1 MDPYNNNPN
10 AAGDDVFEIDMG
22 TANVDNRQDPTPGDY
37 EAKLVNLEKAHSKA
51 GNPMW
56 VWHFKLDGGAFS
68 GYQYRYYTAVTP
80 AAMWKVAQV
89 VAALGLSAD
98 GQTARFSKSDAIG
111 KPALLRLEEETW
123 DGQKRLN
130 ISEILPTRR
139 GQGGAPAAAAMAD
152 DPVPF

>member
-1 MDPYNNNPN
+1 
-10 AAGDDVFEIDMG
+10 
-22 TANVDNRQDPTPGDY
+22 
-37 EAKLVNLEKAHSKA
+37 
-51 GNPMW
+51 
-56 VWHFKLDGGAFS
+56 
-68 GYQYRYYTAVTP
+68 
-80 AAMWKVAQV
+80 MWKVAQV